1 MRTTLR
7 NILAFCLVF
16 SMQSAFTQKDTIDN
30 WLNLKIVQFSG
41 VIVTADSLKPVPFVN
56 IYDKS
61 TGRGTVSDYF
71 GFFSFVAMKGD
82 TIVFSS
88 VGYKRSSFIIPDT
101 LSENRYSMIQMMQND
116 TVVLKQMFVYPW
128 PSREQFKQA
137 FVSLEIPDDYLAKAE
152 RNMQIAELKAA
163 AYGMPNNGSMAYK
176 QVLAYEQYKLYH
188 AGQLPTTNLFNPIA
202 WYKFVEAWK
211 RGDFK
216 KKD

>member
-1 MRTTLR
+1 MKKISTILFTL
-7 NILAFCLVF
+7 LLL
-16 SMQSAFTQKDTIDN
+16 SAAVSSRAQTDSSDFKIQMN
-30 WLNLKIVQFSG
+30 IVQFSG
-41 VIVTADSLKPVPFVN
+41 VVVTADSLKPVPFVN
-56 IYDKS
+56 IFDKT

-82 TIVFSS
+82 TIMFSS
-88 VGYKRSSFIIPDT
+88 LGFKRSFFVIPDT
-101 LSENRYSMIQMMQND
+101 LTENRYSMIQMMQND
-116 TVVLKQMFVYPW
+116 TIVLKQMFVYPW

-137 FVSLEIPDDYLAKAE
+137 FLTLEIPDDYVAKAE
-152 RNMQIAELKAA
+152 RNMQIAELRAQ
-163 AYGMPNNGSMAYK
+163 AYGLPNDGSMAYK
-176 QVLAYEQYKLYH
+176 SVIAYEQYKLYH

>member
-1 MRTTLR
+1 MNAVLKYFLTFSF
-7 NILAFCLVF
+7 AFSLQTGF
-16 SMQSAFTQKDTIDN
+16 SQKDSTDN
-30 WLNLKIVQFSG
+30 WINLKIVQFSG

-56 IYDKS
+56 IYDKT

-71 GFFSFVAMKGD
+71 GFFSFVAFKGD
-82 TIVFSS
+82 TILFSS
-88 VGYKRSSFIIPDT
+88 LGYKKSYFIIPDS

-116 TVVLKQMFVYPW
+116 TIVLQQMFVYPW

-137 FVSLEIPDDYLAKAE
+137 FISLEIPDDYLAKAE

-163 AYGMPNNGSMAYK
+163 AYGMPNDGSMSYK